1 MRSFLT
7 ALQFLTRIH
16 IVSQKDLT
24 MTDFGRSTKFFPL
37 VGAVLGAIYLL
48 AALLLY
54 VLFGLQGYT
63 VKAVLVLLPIL
74 LTGGL
79 HCDGFMDTV
88 DGLFSGRSRERML
101 EIMKDSRTGS
111 FGVVAFGAMLLLNWS
126 LLMDLPVPVLL
137 IAVFVMP
144 IIGRM
149 AMLFAVAYF
158 PYARPE
164 GMGRAFA
171 EMADRKAVLI
181 GLVTA
186 LLFTA
191 PWGMAAL
198 AALLLGL
205 LWAYVL
211 GRWAEKKLGGLTGDV
226 YGAVEL
232 TTETA
237 VLAAFY
243 LLAFLP
249 FDRSALFLWM

>member
-16 IVSQKDLT
+16 LVNQKDLT
-24 MTDFGRSTKFFPL
+24 TEDFGRSTKFFPL
-37 VGAVLGAIYLL
+37 VGVVLGAIYLL
-48 AALLLY
+48 AALLLFA
-54 VLFGLQGYT
+54 LFGLSGYFP
-63 VKAVLVLLPIL
+63 KAVLVLLPIL

-79 HCDGFMDTV
+79 HCDGFMDTI

-101 EIMKDSRTGS
+101 TIMKDSRTGS
-111 FGVVAFGAMLLLNWS
+111 FGVVAFGVILLMDWALLL
-126 LLMDLPVPVLL
+126 DLPVPVLL

-171 EMADRKAVLI
+171 EMADRKAVVI
-181 GLVTA
+181 GFAAT

-191 PWGMAAL
+191 PWGLAAL
-198 AALLLGL
+198 AAMLGGL
-205 LWAYVL
+205 LWAFFF
-211 GRWAEKKLGGLTGDV
+211 GRYACKKLGGLTGDV
-226 YGAVEL
+226 YGAVEM

-237 VLAAFY
+237 VLVIFY
-243 LLAFLP
+243 LFAFLP
-249 FDRSALFLWM
+249 FDRSACFLWM

>member
-24 MTDFGRSTKFFPL
+24 MADFGRSTKFFPL

-101 EIMKDSRTGS
+101 DIMKDSRTGS

-191 PWGMAAL
+191 PWGL
-198 AALLLGL
+198 AAP
-205 LWAYVL
+205 
-211 GRWAEKKLGGLTGDV
+211 GRWPCRMSMKWA
-226 YGAVEL
+226 
-232 TTETA
+232 
-237 VLAAFY
+237 
-243 LLAFLP
+243 
-249 FDRSALFLWM
+249 